1 MLCYSKNI
9 NNLIYYLIPF
19 FLEFVVPYS
28 CKYKKEE
35 FDKFLFILNK
45 LKEKSNF
52 EKEEFINIIKL
63 VYDLNPDGK
72 GKKRKRTLSQ
82 ILSIIEEKNINK

>member
-1 MLCYSKNI
+1 L
-9 NNLIYYLIPF
+9 
-19 FLEFVVPYS
+19 
-28 CKYKKEE
+28 
-35 FDKFLFILNK
+35 
-45 LKEKSNF
+45 

-63 VYDLNPDGK
+63 IYDLNPDGK